1 MSQRITIEIKNKIAT
16 CLTELPIVC
25 GNSDY
30 LIDFVFDEEWAE
42 HDVKTAVFVANGKS
56 TEQVFNGT
64 VCPVPVFSNTLIAW
78 VGVFVGTINDGT
90 LSTSTPALVKC
101 IPCITDGDKV
111 PMAPPD
117 DVYNQIIAL
126 INKYIEQGGGGEGGL
141 TEQQVG
147 EIVDKKTAE
156 LQPKIDDSLDT
167 DSQEVVGAINEL
179 HSEISD
185 IKVTYPIEIGAGL
198 EEDDGTLKI
207 SLLNSDGNLLSDASV
222 DLSSLG
228 GEIPDLSEY
237 VKNTDYISSNKAG
250 ILADSSYYGLRAITD
265 KGVVGGISR
274 ALDKY
279 NTDSPYYFISKGTLE
294 NIKYEYIKQGI
305 TTNTET
311 WTDDEMQSA
320 RDLIGAVGK
329 GDKAGLNILGLVM
342 GSNTYCSQV
351 NSSGTLLC
359 RQLSLAEYEK
369 ATDASFMA
377 KGTLENIKYDY
388 VMRALSEYQVAEG
401 ETSLW
406 TDDSTVDG
414 QVVKGTKTKAC
425 ETIGAVKQIQY
436 VSGNTATITGTDRGI
451 VGRAY
456 VKDFNNKD
464 NSIAISPQSK
474 SDTLASRDSTGNMQV
489 ADPKLDY
496 HCANRR
502 YVHNLPNNLTL
513 TDDEKAKWRGMIGA
527 SKKFYLHTM
536 KGVSLIDYSPTP
548 KTPEEMVLALE
559 SNTSFE
565 RRFSIYGA
573 SIICASTRNTMSFPT
588 QIAIHFYNDAMN
600 DFENRVIDF
609 ADQTDTVTEL

>member
-30 LIDFVFDEEWAE
+30 LIDFVFDEEWAA

-56 TEQVFNGT
+56 MEQVFNGT

-78 VGVFVGTINDGT
+78 VGVFAGAINDGT

-101 IPCITDGDKV
+101 IPCVTDGDKV

-117 DVYNQIIAL
+117 DVYNQILAL
-126 INKYIEQGGGGEGGL
+126 INKYLEQGGGGGEGGL
-141 TEQQVG
+141 TEQQVRDIISQVAVTQESDPTVPAWAKQKNKPTYTYE
-147 EIVDKKTAE
+147 EITEKPTLVEGISAE
-156 LQPKIDDSLDT
+156 IKD
-167 DSQEVVGAINEL
+167 EENE
-179 HSEISD
+179 
-185 IKVTYPIEIGAGL
+185 
-198 EEDDGTLKI
+198 EEQTQVLTLK
-207 SLLNSDGNLLSDASV
+207 LEDKDGNEIASTQV
-222 DLSSLG
+222 TLPKT
-228 GEIPDLSEY
+228 EIPDLTEY
-237 VKNTDYISSNKAG
+237 VKNTDYIANKSAG
-250 ILADSSYYGLRAITD
+250 IVADSAAYGLRAITD

-294 NIKYEYIKQGI
+294 NIKYEYIRQGI

-329 GDKAGLNILGLVM
+329 KDWANDNQGGVLRSVKTFGFWVDTYGRGTIVKAEKSDIDTATN
-342 GSNTYCSQV
+342 
-351 NSSGTLLC
+351 
-359 RQLSLAEYEK
+359 EYK
-369 ATDASFMA
+369 PIVPKLRDYATM
-377 KGTLENIKYDY
+377 K
-388 VMRALSEYQVAEG
+388 ALSDCKD
-401 ETSLW
+401 TTLW
-406 TDDSTVDG
+406 TDDTTDENG
-414 QVVKGTKTKAC
+414 EVVKGTKTKAC

-436 VSGNTATITGTDRGI
+436 VSGNTATITGTDSGI
-451 VGRAY
+451 AGRAY
-456 VKDFNNKD
+456 VRDFNNND

-474 SDTLASRDSTGNMQV
+474 TNTLALRDGSGNMQV

-502 YVHNLPNNLTL
+502 YVNNLPDNLTL
-513 TDDEKAKWRGMIGA
+513 TDEEQAKWRGMVGA

-548 KTPEEMVLALE
+548 KTPEEMVLALG

-565 RRFSIYGA
+565 RRLNSYGA

>member
-30 LIDFVFDEEWAE
+30 LIDFVFDEEWAA

-56 TEQVFNGT
+56 MEQVFDGT
-64 VCPVPVFSNTLIAW
+64 VCQVPVFSNTLIAW
-78 VGVFVGTINDGT
+78 VGVFAGTINDGT

-101 IPCITDGDKV
+101 IPCVTDGDKV

-185 IKVTYPIEIGAGL
+185 IKVTYPVEIVAWL
-198 EEDDGTLKI
+198 EEDSMLRVGLMD
-207 SLLNSDGNLLSDASV
+207 SDGNLSSDVYV

-305 TTNTET
+305 TTNTKT

-320 RDLIGAVGK
+320 RDLIGAVGIKDYAGNGVK
-329 GDKAGLNILGLVM
+329 GIVDVRAFFGLV
-342 GSNTYCSQV
+342 TDQYARIQIV
-351 NSSGTLLC
+351 
-359 RQLSLAEYEK
+359 K
-369 ATDASFMA
+369 ATNAEIDE
-377 KGTLENIKYDY
+377 KTNEYHPIVPKILDY
-388 VMRALSEYQVAEG
+388 ATMKALSDCKD
-401 ETSLW
+401 TTLW
-406 TDDSTVDG
+406 TDDTTDENG
-414 QVVKGTKTKAC
+414 EVVKGTKTKAC

-436 VSGNTATITGTDRGI
+436 ISGNTATITGTDGGI

-474 SDTLASRDSTGNMQV
+474 SNTLALRDANGNMQV

-496 HCANRR
+496 HCVNRR

-513 TDDEKAKWRGMIGA
+513 TDEEQAKWRGMVGA
-527 SKKFYLHTM
+527 SKKVYLHTM

-548 KTPEEMVLALE
+548 KTPEEMVLALG

-565 RRFSIYGA
+565 RRFNSYGA

-588 QIAIHFYNDAMN
+588 QIAIHFYNDVMN